1 MSDFSLPEFRQQFP
15 ILQELIHGKSL
26 IYFDNAATTQKPL
39 PVLQAVTTQLKLTN
53 ANVHRGAH
61 HLSAKAT
68 TLYET
73 AREKVA
79 AFIKAPSKEQ
89 IIWTKGTTE
98 AINLLS
104 SSLASGILPGDEIA
118 ISVAEHHANI
128 VPWQQLALRKKA
140 KLVVLP
146 IDEQGRIDEDKALSM
161 INEKTKLL
169 CINHASNVLGKLNP
183 VELLFS
189 KAKQVNALTVLDA
202 AQTIAHV
209 PIDVQR
215 LDLDFMVFSAHKMFG
230 PAGLGVLYGRKS
242 LLESMPPYQYGGE
255 MIKHV
260 SFERT
265 EFNELPHKFEAGT
278 PNITGV
284 IAMAACIDFLQSK
297 AYQQSLKFEKKLVEY
312 AWQQLNTIEDIQW
325 LVKGCPDLPIFSFT
339 LASEHHQDLA
349 AFLDSQGVAVRS
361 GHHCAMPLMQYFNIP
376 GSVRISLAPY
386 NTFEEVDFVSE
397 AIRQFI
403 AGESSADEFSEEL
416 ANALAISGSELTE
429 NKSWQDIKAK
439 FAAAKGWDAKHREIM
454 LLGKALPRMAKSE
467 RSEQTLIAG
476 CESEAWLKVENHQQG
491 TLTFIAD
498 SDARVIRG
506 LLNIILTLVNGQK
519 SEQILNLDFEPVF
532 EELGLMQHLSP
543 SRGNGL
549 LAIVKRIKQLAA
561 KS

>member
-1 MSDFSLPEFRQQFP
+1 MNDFSLTEFRQQFP

-39 PVLQAVTTQLKLTN
+39 PVLRAVRTQLKSTN

-61 HLSAKAT
+61 YLSAKAT
-68 TLYET
+68 ALYET
-73 AREKVA
+73 ARGKVA
-79 AFIKAPSKEQ
+79 AFINAPSKEQ

-104 SSLASGILPGDEIA
+104 SSLASRILAGDEIA

-128 VPWQQLALRKKA
+128 VPWQQLALQQGA

-146 IDEQGRIDEDKALSM
+146 IDELGRIDEDRAPSL
-161 INEKTKLL
+161 INEKTKLV

-183 VELLFS
+183 IELIIH
-189 KAKQVNALTVLDA
+189 KAKRVNALTVLDA

-215 LDLDFMVFSAHKMFG
+215 LGLDFMVFSAHKMFG
-230 PAGLGVLYGRKS
+230 PAGLGVLYGRNA
-242 LLESMPPYQYGGE
+242 LLESMPPYQFGGE

-260 SFERT
+260 SFEHT

-284 IAMAACIDFLQSK
+284 IAMAACIEFLQSK
-297 AYQQSLKFEKKLVEY
+297 AYQQSLKFEKQLVEY

-349 AFLDSQGVAVRS
+349 AFLDSQGIAVRS

-386 NTFEEVDFVSE
+386 NTFEEVDFVTE

-403 AGESSADEFSEEL
+403 AGDTDTKELVYEL
-416 ANALAISGSELTE
+416 AVTGNGLSE
-429 NKSWQDIKAK
+429 NKSWQDIKSR
-439 FAAAKGWDAKHREIM
+439 FAASKGWDAKHREIM

-476 CESEAWLKVENHQQG
+476 CESEAWLKVENQDNER
-491 TLTFIAD
+491 LTFIAD